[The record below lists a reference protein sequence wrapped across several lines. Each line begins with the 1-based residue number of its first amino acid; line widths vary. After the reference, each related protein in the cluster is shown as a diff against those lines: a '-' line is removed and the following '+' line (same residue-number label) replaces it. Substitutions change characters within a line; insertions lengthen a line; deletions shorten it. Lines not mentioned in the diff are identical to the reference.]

1 MWHVAQWVSRAPPH
15 HTLPAFLN
23 LNDSFQ
29 EIWDRY
35 SVEIDAMLFKYSHI
49 PYLMKSLMLIRA
61 CGDIA
66 LSPMTFELTLDLYK
80 TIQMSNYKSN
90 LESSTYKE
98 VIGTKICRTRDSE
111 TNLCGTFLRYQIFH
125 SKSDLKKSRTQS
137 LGWFFWDMVSVTWC
151 SIQISVPTH
160 NSHIFVRPKKVGLF
174 G

>member
-1 MWHVAQWVSRAPPH
+1 MTRDSMSLSCAPQRILS
-15 HTLPAFLN
+15 TVLN
-23 LNDSFQ
+23 LNGSFQ

-90 LESSTYKE
+90 LESSKYNE
-98 VIGTKICRTRDSE
+98 VIIFALSSISFEILSEEIQDSV
-111 TNLCGTFLRYQIFH
+111 LGLIF
-125 SKSDLKKSRTQS
+125 SE
-137 LGWFFWDMVSVTWC
+137 
-151 SIQISVPTH
+151 
-160 NSHIFVRPKKVGLF
+160 
-174 G
+174 

>member
-1 MWHVAQWVSRAPPH
+1 MAQRVPRAPPN

-23 LNDSFQ
+23 LNGCFQ

-80 TIQMSNYKSN
+80 TIQMSNYKSD
-90 LESSTYKE
+90 LKSSTYNE
-98 VIGTKICRTRDSE
+98 VIGTKFRWTRDYE
-111 TNLCGTFLRYQIFH
+111 TELCGTFLR
-125 SKSDLKKSRTQS
+125 
-137 LGWFFWDMVSVTWC
+137 
-151 SIQISVPTH
+151 
-160 NSHIFVRPKKVGLF
+160 
-174 G
+174 